1 MLTRNAVDAY
11 TEHAVDAYTDNA
23 VGVEAF
29 MDNAVDGYTEGVVE
43 GYTGNAGVSDNDMKQ
58 AESSIQREEKA
69 ENFMAGVVSQPTT
82 KAEVVN
88 NDMKQAENFIQ
99 REKDSENFMAGVVQY
114 EAETEDSSGYS
125 IREEVLAEQLRE
137 QLEVFPPTRELRGGR
152 AEGRDEVHREGAE
165 GHQVQGVLGGQEE
178 EVSEDEGELH
188 LSTQVS
194 PVYWMAPSATNL

>member
-43 GYTGNAGVSDNDMKQ
+43 GYTGNAGVSD
-58 AESSIQREEKA
+58 
-69 ENFMAGVVSQPTT
+69 
-82 KAEVVN
+82 

-152 AEGRDEVHREGAE
+152 AEGHDEVHREGAE